1 MSQHATLTTLREIN
15 ASVVLEAIRADPP
28 ISRAE
33 VSRRTGMTK
42 PTVANALDLLVSAG
56 LVRQAEPP
64 GEMHYGAVYFEPVHS
79 LAHVLALDIG
89 TRFVRG
95 ALCDLSGTMLARH
108 DERIDD
114 SHPATILRAAVAV
127 RDALAPGGLSGG
139 GAGGL
144 TAEGGGIELV
154 AAGVPGVVDPEE
166 GVIRQSNRP
175 ALEGMAIRTGLEAAL
190 GVPAEV
196 ETDANLAVIGEH
208 ALGAGRGI
216 ADFAFLS
223 IGAGVGAGLILGN
236 RAHRGHRGAAGEVD
250 DPAPGEDELPD
261 SPSGDA
267 LMNLARAWIAAG
279 LRDGDTVLRLDATPE
294 AIFAAASRGDG
305 LASAIV
311 AEEARRIALRIATVS
326 RVVDVELVV
335 LGGGIG
341 LACESILPEINAAL
355 AGMLRHPPDVEI
367 SALGNAPVL
376 TGGLAHGTRLLRESV
391 ATRRISAAA
400 KGSGTA
406 KATAAGSGTAKGS
419 ATGSGTAKAIVTGS
433 GTEGR

>member
-15 ASVVLEAIRADPP
+15 ASVVLESIRADPP

-64 GEMHYGAVYFEPVHS
+64 GEMHYGAVYFEPVHT

-95 ALCDLSGTMLARH
+95 ALSDLRGTMLARH

-114 SHPATILRAAVAV
+114 SDPATILRAAVAV
-127 RDALAPGGLSGG
+127 RDALSPGGPPGG
-139 GAGGL
+139 VPPGGP
-144 TAEGGGIELV
+144 AVGGIELV

-175 ALEGMAIRTGLEAAL
+175 ALEGMAIRTELEAAL

-208 ALGAGRGI
+208 ALGAGRGV

-223 IGAGVGAGLILGN
+223 IGAGVGAGLILGD

-250 DPAPGEDELPD
+250 DPPPGEDELPD

-267 LMNLARAWIAAG
+267 LMSWARTWIAAG
-279 LRDGDTVLRLDATPE
+279 LRDGDTALRLDATPE
-294 AIFAAASRGDG
+294 AIFAAASQGDG

-311 AEEARRIALRIATVS
+311 AEEARRIAARIATIS

-341 LACESILPEINAAL
+341 LACAGILPEIDAAL
-355 AGMLRHPPDVEI
+355 AGMLRHPPRVEV

-400 KGSGTA
+400 KVSGAA
-406 KATAAGSGTAKGS
+406 KATI
-419 ATGSGTAKAIVTGS
+419 TGSGS
-433 GTEGR
+433 EGR

>member
-42 PTVANALDLLVSAG
+42 PTVANALDLLASAG

-64 GEMHYGAVYFEPVHS
+64 GEMHYGAVYFEPVHT

-95 ALCDLSGTMLARH
+95 ALCDLRGTMLARH

-114 SHPATILRAAVAV
+114 SDPATILRAAVAV
-127 RDALAPGGLSGG
+127 RDTLSPGGPAARS
-139 GAGGL
+139 
-144 TAEGGGIELV
+144 GGIELV

-175 ALEGMAIRTGLEAAL
+175 ALEGMAIRSGLEAAL

-196 ETDANLAVIGEH
+196 ETDVNLAVIGEH
-208 ALGAGRGI
+208 ALGAGQGV

-267 LMNLARAWIAAG
+267 LMKWARAWIAAG
-279 LRDGDTVLRLDATPE
+279 LRDGDTALRLDATPE

-311 AEEARRIALRIATVS
+311 AEEARRIALRIATIS
-326 RVVDVELVV
+326 RVADVELVV

-341 LACESILPEINAAL
+341 LACASILPEISAAL
-355 AGMLRHPPDVEI
+355 AGMLRHPPTVQV

-400 KGSGTA
+400 KVSGAA
-406 KATAAGSGTAKGS
+406 KAAGSGAE
-419 ATGSGTAKAIVTGS
+419 A
-433 GTEGR
+433 R

>member
-1 MSQHATLTTLREIN
+1 MAHHATLSTLREIN
-15 ASVVLEAIRADPP
+15 ASVVLEAIQADPP

-42 PTVANALDLLVSAG
+42 PTVANALDLLVTAG

-64 GEMHYGAVYFEPVHS
+64 GEMHYGAVYFQPVHT

-95 ALCDLSGTMLARH
+95 ALCDLSGTMLARR
-108 DERIDD
+108 DERVDD
-114 SHPATILRAAVAV
+114 SDPATILRAAVAV
-127 RDALAPGGLSGG
+127 RDALSPGAP
-139 GAGGL
+139 
-144 TAEGGGIELV
+144 GGGIELV
-154 AAGVPGVVDPEE
+154 AAGVPGVVDPDE

-175 ALEGMAIRTGLEAAL
+175 ALEGMAIRAELEAAL

-196 ETDANLAVIGEH
+196 ETDVNLAVIGEH
-208 ALGAGRGI
+208 ALGAGRGV

-250 DPAPGEDELPD
+250 DPPPGEEELPD

-267 LMNLARAWIAAG
+267 LMNWARAWIAAA
-279 LRDGDTVLRLDATPE
+279 LRDGQTTLRLDATPE
-294 AIFAAASRGDG
+294 TIFAAASQGDG
-305 LASAIV
+305 PASAIV
-311 AEEARRIALRIATVS
+311 AEEARRIALRIATIS

-341 LACESILPEINAAL
+341 LACASILPEIDAAL
-355 AGMLRHPPDVEI
+355 AGMLRHPPKVEV

-391 ATRRISAAA
+391 AARRISAAA
-400 KGSGTA
+400 RA
-406 KATAAGSGTAKGS
+406 KAAAGSGTA
-419 ATGSGTAKAIVTGS
+419 
-433 GTEGR
+433 GR

>member
-56 LVRQAEPP
+56 LVRQAQPP

-114 SHPATILRAAVAV
+114 SRPATILRAAVAV
-127 RDALAPGGLSGG
+127 RDALAPD
-139 GAGGL
+139 
-144 TAEGGGIELV
+144 TGGGIELV

-175 ALEGMAIRTGLEAAL
+175 ALEGMAIRAGLEDAL

-208 ALGAGRGI
+208 ALGAGRGV

-223 IGAGVGAGLILGN
+223 IGAGVGAGLILGD

-267 LMNLARAWIAAG
+267 LMNLARAWIATS

-294 AIFAAASRGDG
+294 AIFAAASQGDG

-311 AEEARRIALRIATVS
+311 AEEARRIALRIATIS

-341 LACESILPEINAAL
+341 LACESILPQINAAL
-355 AGMLRHPPDVEI
+355 AGMLRHPPDVGI

-400 KGSGTA
+400 KISATAKAAGTA
-406 KATAAGSGTAKGS
+406 KAAT
-419 ATGSGTAKAIVTGS
+419 TGSGV
-433 GTEGR
+433 EGR

>member
-42 PTVANALDLLVSAG
+42 PTVANALDLLASAG

-64 GEMHYGAVYFEPVHS
+64 GEMHYGAVYFEPVHT

-95 ALCDLSGTMLARH
+95 ALCDLRGTMLARH

-114 SHPATILRAAVAV
+114 SDPATILRAAVAV
-127 RDALAPGGLSGG
+127 RDTLSPGGPA
-139 GAGGL
+139 AGD
-144 TAEGGGIELV
+144 GGIELV

-175 ALEGMAIRTGLEAAL
+175 ALEGMAIRSGLEAAL

-196 ETDANLAVIGEH
+196 ETDVNLAVIGEH
-208 ALGAGRGI
+208 ALGAGRGV

-223 IGAGVGAGLILGN
+223 IGAGVGAGLILGD

-267 LMNLARAWIAAG
+267 LMKWARAWIAAG
-279 LRDGDTVLRLDATPE
+279 LRDGDTTLRLDATPE

-311 AEEARRIALRIATVS
+311 AEEARRIASRIATIS
-326 RVVDVELVV
+326 RVADVELVV

-341 LACESILPEINAAL
+341 LACASILPEIGAAL
-355 AGMLRHPPDVEI
+355 AGMLRHPPAVEV

-400 KGSGTA
+400 KVSAAA
-406 KATAAGSGTAKGS
+406 KAAGSGAE
-419 ATGSGTAKAIVTGS
+419 A
-433 GTEGR
+433 R